1 MDGAREPCGR
11 AVHADVGR
19 VVVRRAPLRDDHLR
33 VVPLPGA
40 EQQPGARARQV
51 GQHPLHPGG
60 HQEPTV
66 RTAVGVYVTSLLNA
80 ALLHLQGNPAKIL
93 LEQDADAAS
102 DGGRAGRAPLQQPPP
117 DHALHRRATCV
128 CAGDVR
134 RLRSQSGR
142 QP

>member
-1 MDGAREPCGR
+1 MDGAREPGGR

-33 VVPLPGA
+33 LVPLPGA

-60 HQEPTV
+60 DQEPIV
-66 RTAVGVYVTSLLNA
+66 STAVVGDEMTQSLTVP
-80 ALLHLQGNPAKIL
+80 LLHLQRDPAEIL

-117 DHALHRRATCV
+117 HHPLHRRAPCI
-128 CAGDVR
+128 C
-134 RLRSQSGR
+134 SGSVHYGGLE
-142 QP
+142 